1 MFSERIGQTV
11 TVVGDTFELP
21 DDFDPTS
28 LRVLRKTLL
37 FKGEVG
43 GSLALEL
50 AHRGNFDRNEPAARD
65 AEARLSPN
73 SKGWSRIVLARVEG
87 DTLTLAVEFP
97 QEPAPTD
104 FTPSAQREIV
114 TLLRVRP

>member
-1 MFSERIGQTV
+1 MFAKRVGQTV
-11 TVVGDTFELP
+11 SIFGDTLELP
-21 DDFDPTS
+21 SDLDPQR
-28 LRVLRKTLL
+28 LLRKTLQ
-37 FKGEVG
+37 FRGNIG
-43 GSLALEL
+43 GSLSLEL
-50 AHRGNFDRNEPAARD
+50 AHRGDFDRNEPAARD